1 MNSKFRDQPETD
13 PLARKWS
20 ERVTQAR
27 RHWDRFHRRIRHN
40 RQIVSGLDWNRD
52 PSDDGFYMHRANLIH
67 STIMGI
73 LPGIYARNP
82 EISVK
87 PQHASRD
94 LKLLCKTIETV
105 TNRYLEDAGLK
116 QRAKATVRA
125 AQANGM

>member
-1 MNSKFRDQPETD
+1 MNSKFRDRSQRAD

-73 LPGIYARNP
+73 LPGIICTRFP
-82 EISVK
+82 RFPS
-87 PQHASRD
+87 SRST
-94 LKLLCKTIETV
+94 L
-105 TNRYLEDAGLK
+105 
-116 QRAKATVRA
+116 RAI
-125 AQANGM
+125 